1 MAKYRNNLP
10 QLSGNFFVTNGGLE
24 TTLIYHENVQIPY
37 FAAFDVL
44 KDESGCEWMKNY
56 LRKFLDIGKKY
67 KVGFILENAGWR
79 ASPDWITKLG
89 YTDNDLAYFNTKS
102 IELLEQVRNEYE
114 TDEYPIVLNATIGP
128 RGDGYNPSVLMTPEQ
143 AQMYH
148 SKRIGII
155 SQTNADMVTGL
166 TLNYPE
172 EAIGIVRAAQQ
183 YGMPVIISFTVETD
197 GHLPTGQTL
206 KEAIQMVDQVTE
218 NGRQYYMIN
227 CAHPSVIQDR
237 FTDTDDWVL
246 RIHGIK
252 GNASKKSH
260 AELDESKELDDG
272 NPIEFGECNRQLLY
286 RLKNFN
292 IFGGCCG
299 TDCRHLE
306 EICKVCLPTFNQL
319 KHGNY

>member
-24 TTLIYHENVQIPY
+24 TTLIYHENIKIPY

-56 LRKFLDIGKKY
+56 LRKFLDVGQKY

-79 ASPDWITKLG
+79 ASSDWIKKLG
-89 YTDNDLAYFNTKS
+89 YTDEDLVYFNTKS
-102 IELLEQVRNEYE
+102 IELLEQVRKEYE
-114 TDEYPIVLNATIGP
+114 TDQYPIVLNASIGP
-128 RGDGYNPSVLMTPEQ
+128 RDDGYNSSVLMTPEQ
-143 AQMYH
+143 AQTYH
-148 SKRIGII
+148 SKRIDII

-172 EAIGIVRAAQQ
+172 EAIGIVRAAKQ

-197 GHLPTGQTL
+197 AHLPTGQTL
-206 KEAIQMVDQVTE
+206 KEAIQIVDQATE
-218 NGRQYYMIN
+218 NGPEYYMIN
-227 CAHPSVIQDR
+227 CAHPSVVQDL
-237 FTDTDDWVL
+237 FTGDDGWTL

-260 AELDESKELDDG
+260 AELDQSTELDDG
-272 NPIEFGECNRQLLY
+272 NPLEFGEWAGLSST
-286 RLKNFN
+286 
-292 IFGGCCG
+292 IS
-299 TDCRHLE
+299 TE
-306 EICKVCLPTFNQL
+306 PTRPVSAIISITSWASR
-319 KHGNY
+319 